1 MLQFLKTKKFR
12 ITAGIVVLLVLY
24 AIAGFVV
31 APKLIRSALL
41 EDIPKSISATPS
53 VGDIHINPFLFQAT
67 IDDFSLA
74 GAGGEKLLGFKRLFI
89 DFQLSSIWH
98 RAFTFAN
105 IDITAP
111 FVSAVVAQDG
121 SMNLLQLRPKPAA
134 PQPAQ
139 KSEPLPALRIGS
151 FKVSQG
157 LLTYDD
163 RSRPDVFAAR
173 LEPINF
179 ELRDFA
185 TGVQG
190 GQFTFTGASKQGERV
205 EWHGHLSVDPTESDG
220 EFQVNGLLAKTLWEY
235 LQDRV
240 NFVVDSGAVDV
251 AATYQFSLKDAAP
264 ASGTATAG
272 GAPSLHVNVSKAALT
287 DLVVRPKGEAA
298 PAAPWITLPALDLT
312 GTSVD
317 LATRQ
322 VHVDLLALKG
332 LKLVSWLEPDG
343 TVNLMQLA
351 APVPSSAP
359 PAPTTPSTGKSAAPP
374 VAPTLTSSGATAP
387 SPPWAVDLRR
397 FEIRDADIAVEDRST
412 RPAVKAVLA
421 PFSLQVDGASQD
433 LSKPVSVTL
442 ETHIDG
448 KGSLS
453 ASGDVTPQPAMAN
466 LTVKLADIDLTAIQ
480 PYIAR
485 KTAMTLLSG
494 RLGADGKLHY
504 GTQPK
509 MPAVQFNGNV
519 NVEKVHTVD
528 DALHDDFINWDRLD
542 ILGINYSQGPD
553 RLDIDQVVAR
563 KLYARVIIE
572 SDESMNVKRVLNIP
586 AAPAASAAS
595 SDSGPA
601 AAAGDPSAA
610 APVARRHGSQRG
622 TPQTAGAAPAPAPQT
637 MPMSIKKIVVNSGQA
652 NFTDLSVKPNFSAG
666 IQNLEGTVVGLS
678 SKPGTRAKVDLKG
691 SVDTFSPV
699 SITGAV
705 NVLGPLYTDLTMS
718 FRNISLPVFDPYSG
732 KFAGYNIAKG
742 KLTTEL
748 HYKVNGRKL
757 DAQHHIVIEQLEF
770 GDKTPSK
777 EAVSLPVKLAVS
789 LLKDRNGVIDLN
801 IPVTGSLDDPQF
813 RLAPIIW
820 KVFVNILEKAV
831 TAPFALLGALFGG
844 GPDIQFIDFQPGVG
858 TLDPAAADK
867 VKTVA
872 KALIERPQLKID
884 VPIAAVPDVDG
895 PALADAKFAAELSAA
910 QSAKG
915 SPKKAAPGAGGPP
928 PFEQLDPAT
937 QLELLTQLYSKDVGA
952 EPKFPDAVTSLK
964 SKPDMVSAKLDFL
977 RKAIHDHIQVADDLQ
992 TLGQQRAAAVQAAL
1006 LLDSQ
1011 VTADRVFLVTNDKA
1025 TTKDGAV
1032 RLELSLK

>member
-24 AIAGFVV
+24 AIAGFVI
-31 APKLIRSALL
+31 APKLVRSALL

-67 IDDFSLA
+67 IDDFSLS

-98 RAFTFAN
+98 RAYTFAN
-105 IDITAP
+105 IDITSP
-111 FVSAVVAQDG
+111 FVGAVVAQDG

-139 KSEPLPALRIGS
+139 KSESLPALRIGS

-157 LLTYDD
+157 LLSYED

-173 LEPINF
+173 LEPLNF

-185 TGVQG
+185 TGVKG
-190 GQFTFTGASKQGERV
+190 GQFTFTGASKLGERV

-240 NFVVDSGAVDV
+240 NFVVDSGAIDLT
-251 AATYQFSLKDAAP
+251 ATYKFSLKDAAP
-264 ASGTATAG
+264 ASGTATPG
-272 GAPSLHVNVSKAALT
+272 GAPGLHMNISTVALT
-287 DLVVRPKGEAA
+287 DLVVRPKGAEAE

-322 VHVDLLALKG
+322 VHVDLLSLKG

-343 TVNLMQLA
+343 TVNLMKLA
-351 APVPSSAP
+351 APVPSSAT
-359 PAPTTPSTGKSAAPP
+359 PAPTTPPTTGKSAAPP
-374 VAPTLTSSGATAP
+374 VAPTLASGAAAP

-397 FEIRDADIAVEDRST
+397 FEIRDADISVEDRST
-412 RPAVKAVLA
+412 RPAVKVVLA

-453 ASGDVTPQPAMAN
+453 ASGDVTPQPTRAN

-485 KTAMTLLSG
+485 QTAMTLLSG
-494 RLGADGKLHY
+494 RLGVDGKLHY
-504 GTQPK
+504 GAQPQ
-509 MPAVQFNGNV
+509 MPAVQFNGNI

-542 ILGINYSQGPD
+542 ILGVNYSQGPD

-572 SDESMNVKRVLNIP
+572 SDESMNVKRVLKMP
-586 AAPAASAAS
+586 AAAPA
-595 SDSGPA
+595 DSVQA
-601 AAAGDPSAA
+601 AAASDPSAA
-610 APVARRHGSQRG
+610 PPVARSRGSKRG
-622 TPQTAGAAPAPAPQT
+622 TPQTAGAAPAPATQT
-637 MPMSIKKIVVNSGQA
+637 MPMSIKKVVVNSGQA

-748 HYKVNGRKL
+748 HYKVDGRKL

-789 LLKDRNGVIDLN
+789 LLKDRNGVIDLT

-844 GPDIQFIDFQPGVG
+844 GPDIQFIDFKPGVG

-895 PALADAKFAAELSAA
+895 PALVDARFAAELSAA

-915 SPKKAAPGAGGPP
+915 SPKKAASGADPP
-928 PFEQLDPAT
+928 PYDQLDPAT
-937 QLELLTQLYSKDVGA
+937 QLELLTQLYSKDIGA

-977 RKAIHDHIQVADDLQ
+977 RKAIHDHIEVGGELQ
-992 TLGQQRAAAVQAAL
+992 SLGQQRAAAVQAAL
-1006 LLDSQ
+1006 LTDSQ
-1011 VTADRVFLVTNDKA
+1011 VTADRVFVVANDKA
-1025 TTKDGAV
+1025 TTKDGVV